1 MGTSA
6 SSKGPIGGVPFDPPW
21 LDDIALPVLGDILQ
35 PNGNTPTGD
44 SGDNQPPLS
53 PQLPLEQLEVA
64 PPRRFYSARRA
75 LGEFARTGQHDAFR
89 RAVGHYS
96 RTGMGG
102 ARNAARRMRTSTR
115 TGAKAF
121 NFLQATRD
129 GTDPAVNEWVALLTG
144 RNASPQE
151 IVNEIIRRVAPI
163 GGSQDEAACQES
175 MAQAIGDL
183 LTDYPGID
191 LLHLGDDNIW
201 TLIESFLSYEA
212 FHRLYLDIGQVFEDS
227 ALSPRDRVT
236 RMNEMQNY
244 LKAELQA
251 QIGEVRVGTSNVGS
265 DQLQSIL
272 QNALQNTFVVYE
284 GSI

>member
-6 SSKGPIGGVPFDPPW
+6 SSFGPAGGVPFDPPW
-21 LDDIALPVLGDILQ
+21 LDDIALPIPGDISQ
-35 PNGNTPTGD
+35 PNGNTPPDG
-44 SGDNQPPLS
+44 SGDDQPPSS
-53 PQLPLEQLEVA
+53 PQLLEIA
-64 PPRRFYSARRA
+64 PPRRFYSARLA
-75 LGEFARTGQHDAFR
+75 LGKFARTGQHDAFR

-102 ARNAARRMRTSTR
+102 ASNAARRMRTSSR

-121 NFLQATRD
+121 NFLQSTRD
-129 GTDPAVNEWVALLTG
+129 GTDPAINEWVASLTR
-144 RNASPQE
+144 RNANPQE

-175 MAQAIGDL
+175 MGQAIGDL
-183 LTDYPGID
+183 LTDYPAID
-191 LLHLGDDNIW
+191 LLHLSDDNIW

-227 ALSPRDRVT
+227 ALSPRVRVT

-244 LKAELQA
+244 LKAELKA
-251 QIGEVRVGTSNVGS
+251 QIWEVRVGTSDVGS
-265 DQLQSIL
+265 DQIQSIL
-272 QNALQNTFVVYE
+272 QRTLQNTFTVYE